1 MTYLSLSFSL
11 NFAWIRIRNK
21 LFRIQERVPD
31 SQRYILN
38 CSFLGRPQ
46 ERESGLR
53 MAGFEAF
60 GLFDP
65 EEQDERPEDQQEDE
79 DDVFLSAAEI
89 LEKVGQYILKCP

>member
-1 MTYLSLSFSL
+1 
-11 NFAWIRIRNK
+11 
-21 LFRIQERVPD
+21 
-31 SQRYILN
+31 
-38 CSFLGRPQ
+38 
-46 ERESGLR
+46 

-79 DDVFLSAAEI
+79 EDVFLSAAEI